1 MKELVVSPD
10 FTMEDIRNIRDW
22 HAERRSLIGKEAFN
36 AEIVAKAQKVR
47 AEIEALRREQ
57 EAG

>member
-1 MKELVVSPD
+1 MKELIVSPD

-36 AEIVAKAQKVR
+36 AEIAAKAQKVR
-47 AEIEALRREQ
+47 EEMMALGRK
-57 EAG
+57 A